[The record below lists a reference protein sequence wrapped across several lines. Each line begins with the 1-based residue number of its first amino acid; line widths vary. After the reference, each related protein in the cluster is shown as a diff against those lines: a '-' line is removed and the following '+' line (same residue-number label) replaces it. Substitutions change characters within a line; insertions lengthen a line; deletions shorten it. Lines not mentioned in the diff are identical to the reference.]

1 VGVAGV
7 AGDKNSWV
15 LFVFLAIVDVIKLI
29 GHTVTNFVD
38 RPPSNVFHIDSIW
51 MQDFVGV
58 TDDFFQ
64 RGLPNGTTIVRVH
77 RTKIHVEA
85 NQVATF
91 AWNEQ
96 DGAAIMGLDS
106 TFGANIWE
114 IRFNQDIHNTPCVV
128 GFVTDGVAADGLT
141 NRGVCAVR
149 ANQILSTN
157 LAGFTLLRPGSDLQG
172 NFDGVLMVLIDGLR
186 NKFIA
191 KSWFHPG
198 WRQVGKF
205 GEIVQY
211 TGLVDDQVRKLR
223 NTSWVIQGARGA
235 NNIFWIFFVRF
246 PEIHFCKPIGLRNNA
261 LGKAEIIESFD
272 RASLNTVGLAK
283 L

>member
-1 VGVAGV
+1 
-7 AGDKNSWV
+7 
-15 LFVFLAIVDVIKLI
+15 
-29 GHTVTNFVD
+29 
-38 RPPSNVFHIDSIW
+38 RPQSTVFHIDIIW

-64 RGLPNGTTIVRVH
+64 RGLPNCTTIVRVH

-85 NQVATF
+85 NQVPNF

-96 DGAAIMGLDS
+96 YGTTNNGPDS
-106 TFGANIWE
+106 TLAANILKT
-114 IRFNQDIHNTPCVV
+114 RFNQDIHNTPCVV

-191 KSWFHPG
+191 
-198 WRQVGKF
+198 
-205 GEIVQY
+205 
-211 TGLVDDQVRKLR
+211 
-223 NTSWVIQGARGA
+223 
-235 NNIFWIFFVRF
+235 
-246 PEIHFCKPIGLRNNA
+246 
-261 LGKAEIIESFD
+261 
-272 RASLNTVGLAK
+272 
-283 L
+283 